1 MNHDVS
7 REAGDRRRKRIFL
20 LLAAAG
26 FAAIL
31 LFNLL
36 TPMISDDLAY
46 GYRVKQA
53 QSFAD
58 LLRQESEQYHTWTGR
73 SVAHLILRIFLSGSK
88 KVFAVCNSVV
98 FMCLSFLMY
107 RRIRGRKQY
116 DAAVFALI
124 QTAMWIFGVEFA
136 QTCLWETGSCNYLWT
151 TTIILFFMDR
161 MEACAEHPGGL
172 KDSPVRKVLRVIG
185 LFLLG
190 TAAGWCNEN
199 TSGGALLFSLYLL
212 YTGTRRQ
219 NTEGTAKKRQRPDP
233 AVLAG
238 TLGNAFGLFMMVRA
252 PGNFLRSSYIEE
264 NYSGILGIVARIT
277 KVTQIIGEKF
287 YVLILVLIITCIVS
301 ILQKDA
307 AHLKNRLLYGF
318 LFIMTSY
325 ALILAGGA
333 QARAYFGAGAFLI
346 IACVQGIKECVL
358 KETAAAEEAG
368 AAHTAAAGGYIC
380 RAAACSVLA
389 AMVLYMF
396 FTYMD
401 CGADLARIWRDT
413 SERTSIL
420 EDASAAGLEYVEVR
434 QLHPEFDNRY
444 TAAFSG
450 GSEMQEDP
458 GYWINV
464 EFEAYYGIPEISA
477 LPPESEADSGNR

>member
-7 REAGDRRRKRIFL
+7 REAGNRRRKRIFL

-88 KVFAVCNSVV
+88 TVFAVCNSVI

-107 RRIRGRKQY
+107 RRIRGRKHF

-124 QTAMWIFGVEFA
+124 QLGLWIFGVEFA

-161 MEACAEHPGGL
+161 MDYCAEHLGG
-172 KDSPVRKVLRVIG
+172 RAGMRIARAAG
-185 LFLLG
+185 LLLLG
-190 TAAGWCNEN
+190 IAAGWCSEN
-199 TSGGALLFSLYLL
+199 TSGGALLFALYLL
-212 YTGTRRQ
+212 CGPMVR
-219 NTEGTAKKRQRPDP
+219 KKAMQKPDP
-233 AVLAG
+233 VLLAG
-238 TLGNAFGLFMMVRA
+238 TAGNAIGLFLLVSA

-264 NYSGILGIVARIT
+264 NYAGILGMIARVT

-287 YVLILVLIITCIVS
+287 YILLLVLIITCIVS
-301 ILQKDA
+301 VLQKDVEQ
-307 AHLKNRLLYGF
+307 LRNRLLYAF
-318 LFIMTSY
+318 LFLMTSY
-325 ALILAGGA
+325 ALILAAGA
-333 QARAYFGAGAFLI
+333 QARAYFGAGVFLM
-346 IACVQGIKECVL
+346 IACVQGIRDCTER
-358 KETAAAEEAG
+358 EAVKG
-368 AAHTAAAGGYIC
+368 DSILCRTVAG
-380 RAAACSVLA
+380 SLLA
-389 AMVLYMF
+389 AMGLYMF

-401 CGADLARIWRDT
+401 CGADLARIWRDA
-413 SERTSIL
+413 SERTAIL
-420 EDASAAGLEYVEVR
+420 EEASAAGQEYVEVR
-434 QLHPEFDNRY
+434 QLHSEFDNRY

-450 GSEMQEDP
+450 GSEMRKDP

-464 EFEAYYGIPEISA
+464 EFEAYYGIPAISA
-477 LPPESEADSGNR
+477 LPPDGDEEGEQQ